1 MLERGEE
8 IRIELELKV
17 VIVFGVVISL
27 RAHAEPIH
35 SYPSIGGAGGS
46 SFLQRPILILRR
58 HHRLFTNKKGS
69 SLNITIRFM
78 IKLK

>member
-1 MLERGEE
+1 MRRQIVLERGEE

-35 SYPSIGGAGGS
+35 SYPSI
-46 SFLQRPILILRR
+46 
-58 HHRLFTNKKGS
+58 
-69 SLNITIRFM
+69 
-78 IKLK
+78 KLASCLVYA